1 MTHSILHIDASI
13 KPAGSISKDLTRA
26 IVDRLRGAHTDS
38 DLIYRDLG
46 ANPVPE
52 TDAAWIVAVNTP
64 ADQRNAEQSEI
75 AALSDQLIAEL
86 KAADTV
92 VIGLPVYNF
101 NLPSQ
106 LKTWFDQMARAGE
119 TFRYSESG
127 PEGLVKG
134 TRAIIAYSSN
144 GTRLGSDIDFAS
156 GYLRHMLGFFG
167 ITDVQ
172 FVASDHFAIDA
183 EASLNAANEGIANL
197 AA

>member
-13 KPAGSISKDLTRA
+13 KPEGSISKDLTRS
-26 IVDRLRGAHTDS
+26 IVDRLRSAHPDS
-38 DLIYRDLG
+38 ELTYRDLG
-46 ANPVPE
+46 ANPLPE
-52 TDAAWIVAVNTP
+52 ADAAWIAAVNTP
-64 ADQRNAEQSEI
+64 SEQRNADQAGI

-106 LKTWFDQMARAGE
+106 LKTWLDQMARAGE
-119 TFRYSESG
+119 TFHYTEAG
-127 PEGLVKG
+127 PAGLVSG
-134 TRAIIAYSSN
+134 TRAIIAYTSG
-144 GTRLGSDIDFAS
+144 GTRFGSDIDFAS
-156 GYLRHMLGFFG
+156 TYLRHMLGFFG

-172 FVASDHFAIDA
+172 FVASDQVAIDA